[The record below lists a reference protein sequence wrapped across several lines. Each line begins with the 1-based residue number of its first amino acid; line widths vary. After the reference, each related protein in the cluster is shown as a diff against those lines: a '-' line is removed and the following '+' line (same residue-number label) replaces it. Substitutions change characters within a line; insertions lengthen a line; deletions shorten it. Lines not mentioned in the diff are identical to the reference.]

1 MNTQER
7 MYQFRTGGS
16 SPLGGIGS
24 LLVAVLFLVGMFYFM
39 KFLFTLLFWLLPVTL
54 IATAII
60 DHKVILNYIGWVGGT
75 FRRNALRG
83 LLVAAL
89 SIVGAPVVSVF
100 LLGRAWLGKQFKTFA
115 QEAQKAQAET
125 TEDVEYEEVES
136 ETMELPTL
144 EKPKA
149 PAAEPTKG
157 NSYEEFF

>member
-1 MNTQER
+1 
-7 MYQFRTGGS
+7 MYQFRTGGN

-24 LLVAVLFLVGMFYFM
+24 LLVAVLFLVGMFYFV

-75 FRRNALRG
+75 FRRNPLRG

-115 QEAQKAQAET
+115 QEAQQAQQAQPEN
-125 TEDVEYEEVES
+125 TEYVDYEEVAS

-144 EKPKA
+144 EKPKT